1 MKKIIG
7 LLVLAV
13 VALSVVPAQA
23 QKKSAKKAEEVTF
36 VTNID
41 CEGCAKKVLN
51 VIPFKKGVKDV
62 VVDVPTKVIKVTF
75 DTRKSDVPT
84 LIGELKKIDV
94 EVVSVNGHKLPPMPP
109 HGEFPP
115 KFEGRE
121 GHDHDHAGHNHD
133 HAGHN
138 HDHAG
143 HNH

>member
-13 VALSVVPAQA
+13 VVLSVVPAQA

-94 EVVSVNGHKLPPMPP
+94 EVVSVNGKAVECHE
-109 HGEFPP
+109 GECAC
-115 KFEGRE
+115 
-121 GHDHDHAGHNHD
+121 GHDHHDHAGHNHD